1 MSSVAIIAKVMPRA
15 NHMKKGTIV
24 GIAVALVAYI
34 ALIQFLPE
42 AVCQDGW
49 KSPSIG
55 RHGAC
60 SHHGGVRTSILPLLV
75 IALSIALGGILA
87 KVLNAG
93 GWSEFRSK
101 NHDRN
106 TLNSRPG
113 QTPYGSLEEYE
124 AHLRQLGI
132 SEEQIQLELDKYR

>member
-1 MSSVAIIAKVMPRA
+1 
-15 NHMKKGTIV
+15 MKKGTIV
-24 GIAVALVAYI
+24 GIAVAFVICI
-34 ALIQFLPE
+34 ALMQFLPE

-55 RHGAC
+55 HQGAC
-60 SHHGGVRTSILPLLV
+60 SHHGGVRTSVLPLLV
-75 IALSIALGGILA
+75 LAFSIALGVIST

-101 NHDRN
+101 SHDRN
-106 TLNSRPG
+106 TLSLRSD
-113 QTPYGSLEEYE
+113 QTPYGSLKEYE

-132 SEEQIQLELDKYR
+132 SDEQIQLELDKYR